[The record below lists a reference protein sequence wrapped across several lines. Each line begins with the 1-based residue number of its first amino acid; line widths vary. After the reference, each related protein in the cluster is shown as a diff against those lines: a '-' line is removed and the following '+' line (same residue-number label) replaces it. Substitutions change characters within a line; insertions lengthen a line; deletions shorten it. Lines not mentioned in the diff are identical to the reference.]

1 MLCSGF
7 QETLHERETALN
19 PQAVTYLD
27 PLICVDKEIC
37 GLYGWRRLHLEEW
50 VQYLY
55 LFQLSGG
62 MVRRVRFLTAVITD
76 ASLIIADEIT
86 AIFDP
91 ITQAQIWSVILCEIE
106 KNRTMLIAI
115 THNEAL
121 VHIEEL
127 QG

>member
-1 MLCSGF
+1 M
-7 QETLHERETALN
+7 
-19 PQAVTYLD
+19 
-27 PLICVDKEIC
+27 
-37 GLYGWRRLHLEEW
+37 
-50 VQYLY
+50 QYFY

-86 AIFDP
+86 AILNP

>member
-1 MLCSGF
+1 M
-7 QETLHERETALN
+7 
-19 PQAVTYLD
+19 
-27 PLICVDKEIC
+27 
-37 GLYGWRRLHLEEW
+37 
-50 VQYLY
+50 QYLY

-86 AIFDP
+86 AILDP
-91 ITQAQIWSVILCEIE
+91 ITRAQIWSVILCEIE